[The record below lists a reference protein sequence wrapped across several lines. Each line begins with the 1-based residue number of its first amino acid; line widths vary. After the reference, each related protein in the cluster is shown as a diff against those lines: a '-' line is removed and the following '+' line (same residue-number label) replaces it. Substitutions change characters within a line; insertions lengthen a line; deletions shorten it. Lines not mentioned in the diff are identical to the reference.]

1 MSNPTAEYLQTRA
14 KPARPGMEGNYL
26 QDAFTFFA
34 VFLSY
39 WGESVDLM
47 KPSSEF
53 HKTGT

>member
-39 WGESVDLM
+39 
-47 KPSSEF
+47 
-53 HKTGT
+53 